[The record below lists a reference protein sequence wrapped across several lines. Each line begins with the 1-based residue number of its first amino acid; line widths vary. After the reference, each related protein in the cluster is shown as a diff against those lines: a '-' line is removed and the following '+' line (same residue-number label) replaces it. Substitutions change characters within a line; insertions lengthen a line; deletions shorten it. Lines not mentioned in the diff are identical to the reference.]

1 MAKKLAPNEAL
12 QKISDW
18 LAEAYGRQLLSLV
31 VYGSAAG
38 GHRHTQ
44 RSDVNLLAV
53 LDHVDAAALDAGA
66 AAIRWWAEQGN
77 PPVVMLA
84 KSELEDA
91 ATVFPIE
98 WLDIQANHSV
108 LRGEDFFQQVSHSA
122 ELHRNQLQHELR
134 AQLLRLRGAYMRHG
148 HEAKRL
154 EALLLD
160 SVSTFLTLFR
170 HALVV
175 VGQPIVWPK
184 DGVLRS
190 AAAAFA
196 FSPASWQAILEA
208 RHENRRLEGGN
219 LDKLRQLFAQYL
231 SSIQTVE
238 QALENFHAP
247 SPA

>member
-1 MAKKLAPNEAL
+1 MAKKLTPDAAL
-12 QKISDW
+12 QKITAW
-18 LAEAYGRQLLSLV
+18 MTEAYGARLLALV

-38 GHRHTQ
+38 GHRHTY

-53 LDHVDAAALDAGA
+53 LDRVDAAALEAGA
-66 AAIRWWAEQGN
+66 AAVRWWAEQGN

-84 KSELEDA
+84 KDELDDA
-91 ATVFPIE
+91 AEVFPIE
-98 WLDIQANHSV
+98 MLDIQANHSV
-108 LRGEDFFQQVSHSA
+108 LLGEDYFQNVQHHMG
-122 ELHRNQLQHELR
+122 LHRNQLQHELR

-175 VGQPIVWPK
+175 VGQPMVWPK
-184 DGVLRS
+184 DAVLRS
-190 AAAAFA
+190 AVSTFA
-196 FSPASWQAILEA
+196 FSPAAWQAILDA
-208 RHENRRLEGGN
+208 RHETRRLEGGN
-219 LDKLRQLFAQYL
+219 LEKLRQLFAQYL